1 MHEKI
6 EVLQQLMHAGGYTH
20 LILTGDPKITESIRL
35 VLPEDLADKLVD
47 VITASKCDQ
56 QTDIILATL
65 SNFIEHE
72 KQESRSVVED
82 HIKGLRSQNL
92 AVADSADTLT
102 VTTLTVLALI

>member
-6 EVLQQLMHAGGYTH
+6 EVIQQLMHAGGYTH

-35 VLPEDLADKLVD
+35 VLPEGLADKLVD

-56 QTDIILATL
+56 QTDIMMATL
-65 SNFIEHE
+65 SSFIEHE
-72 KQESRSVVED
+72 GQESRSVVED

-92 AVADSADTLT
+92 AVAGSAD
-102 VTTLTVLALI
+102 TLTVLALI